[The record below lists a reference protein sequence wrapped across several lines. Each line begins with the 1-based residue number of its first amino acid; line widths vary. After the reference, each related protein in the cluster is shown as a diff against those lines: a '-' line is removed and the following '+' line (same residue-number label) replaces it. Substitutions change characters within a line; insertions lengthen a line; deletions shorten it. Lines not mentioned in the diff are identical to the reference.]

1 MFRFASFRAALFLL
15 AFTYAA
21 AQSPGE
27 ITGRWVGSI
36 DTDQGQMEIALD
48 VAHADGGFSG
58 EVKSAH
64 GGWTVTAVTF
74 RDGRWTIAFGTV
86 EEGGT
91 MTGAVADGRFRGDW
105 KTHMAVGTFELA
117 RARRR

>member
-1 MFRFASFRAALFLL
+1 MFRFASFRVALFLL
-15 AFTYAA
+15 AVTTVA
-21 AQSPGE
+21 AQSPDD
-27 ITGRWVGSI
+27 IKGRWVGSI

-48 VAHADGGFSG
+48 VAHDSGAFSG

-64 GGWTVTAVTF
+64 GGWTVTSVAF
-74 RDGRWTIAFGTV
+74 RDGRWVIAFGTV

-91 MTGAVADGRFRGDW
+91 MSGAIADGRFRGDW
-105 KTHMAVGTFELA
+105 KTHMATGTFELA